1 MVFGE
6 MVEGFCARRSLINFI
21 TPQDCSVGGN
31 DKVSGVKARHTHL
44 APERSAA
51 GLRTGAL
58 PGDQICEP
66 RDCCGANWD
75 ALRKKKTLARVSRA
89 LEASLEVQHQLL
101 VVSAVHRFT
110 SQPLCCAFC
119 KLGDKT

>member
-1 MVFGE
+1 M
-6 MVEGFCARRSLINFI
+6 
-21 TPQDCSVGGN
+21 GGN
-31 DKVSGVKARHTHL
+31 DKVSTVVKARHSHL

-58 PGDQICEP
+58 PGDQICCLVIAAVP
-66 RDCCGANWD
+66 TGMRYA
-75 ALRKKKTLARVSRA
+75 KKTLARVSRA